1 MSTRQHITK
10 TRNYRIYVQQYYEI
24 LELHKAKDDKRAF
37 YEVYI
42 RIIPELKNYINTR
55 LQELV
60 HNGHFPHN
68 FYEVHDFIDDL
79 FIAVYENFEDLKQEE
94 DFYLFLFAQIDA
106 LLAQAAQE
114 EIKHHESVVQL
125 DLYAK
130 TERDKLRE
138 RYTAQFDGDLIM
150 KEELTDVSY
159 DLNKQIFEPIIQDGG
174 TQKLDERID
183 QEKLEKFTTNNIH
196 EILKMIPLAHRNIAT
211 LFIHFHLDAPE
222 IVRITKRSRLEV
234 ENSIDSI
241 KHILRRDFFNV

>member
-1 MSTRQHITK
+1 M
-10 TRNYRIYVQQYYEI
+10 
-24 LELHKAKDDKRAF
+24 
-37 YEVYI
+37 
-42 RIIPELKNYINTR
+42 
-55 LQELV
+55 
-60 HNGHFPHN
+60 
-68 FYEVHDFIDDL
+68 
-79 FIAVYENFEDLKQEE
+79 YENFEDLKQEE

-159 DLNKQIFEPIIQDGG
+159 DLNKQVFEPIIQDGG

-241 KHILRRDFFNV
+241 KHILRRDFFNM